1 MHKPFLKNYS
11 VILLSLLVLTF
22 PTISFSDTKT
32 FSYTG
37 AVQTWDIPN
46 TSANKTLAITLYGGA
61 GGDGA
66 DNASNYAGY
75 DGANGAGVTATV
87 TVTPGN
93 TLYIYVA
100 GAGGDASIDEAGTGT
115 GGTGGYGGNND
126 ASGGDGGDFVTACN
140 SVNQSLGCGR
150 AAGGGGGATV
160 ISTAAGLSNAILVA
174 AGGGGGGGGSAWAYV
189 GGAGGAG
196 GGSSSAAGVTNG
208 AAGGNAIYT
217 DGSNPGVECYGGGA
231 GTSSVGAG
239 GSYYDHGGSN
249 NESGSNGSG
258 GNGGDGA
265 TNNTLWA
272 GGGSGGGGG
281 GYKGGGG
288 GGECAGVRGSGG
300 GGGSSY
306 VVSGSTSVTQT
317 QGHSSATGNG
327 SITITFTSRTGYTVR
342 ITGKKSIKK
351 ILEVLEDINTDSKN
365 TTLTDALDSLSD
377 TQLEKVAKQIKGVT
391 IKKMVG
397 NSVKTNT
404 SFKRAV
410 SKAISAPSIAS
421 NTRSNYA
428 SLTYG
433 DLNILNDSNN
443 NYNVYSFNENSSF
456 DLRTFTKIFKNKNL
470 FTLKGAGSTFFVRS
484 FVDILNQNKYGD
496 DVGYTANTAGLV
508 LGNQIKV
515 NKNTKQ
521 GWAAGFSVSE
531 NEFDENYGKNDAET
545 IHASL
550 YQSREF
556 EKYAL
561 GLNVGTFAS
570 RGFLDRKVTEGV
582 SQLLKSENIDFGFD
596 ATVDF
601 TRYFTF
607 KNGLRLSPSISF
619 NATYVFQD
627 DIEESGGDLA
637 LDVLTDEM
645 FVVKPEIGFS
655 LDKSF
660 LNTEEKVQNLGFSLF
675 GNMESKITGKTSMAT
690 IKDTGSKYNI
700 VDDNDDQK
708 FLSLGLGYN
717 FLDKLNDSQMSFG
730 FYQTQN
736 ENNSLNSSLI
746 SFNYKKKF

>member
-1 MHKPFLKNYS
+1 MNKLLFNNS
-11 VILLSLLVLTF
+11 AAIILSLLIVNF
-22 PTISFSDTKT
+22 PTISFSATKT

-37 AVQTWDIPN
+37 AVQTWEIPN
-46 TSANKTLAITLYGGA
+46 ANANKTLAITLYGAA

-66 DNASNYAGY
+66 DKASKYAGY

-87 TVTPGN
+87 TVTPGS

-126 ASGGDGGDFVTACN
+126 ASGGDGGSFVTACN

-174 AGGGGGGGGSAWAYV
+174 AGGGGGGGGSAWEYV

-217 DGSNPGVECYGGGA
+217 LGSNPGVECYGGGA

-239 GSYYDHGGSN
+239 GGYYDHGGLN
-249 NESGSNGSG
+249 NESGSSGSG

-288 GGECAGVRGSGG
+288 GGECAGVRGAGG

-327 SITITFTSRTGYTVR
+327 SVTIIYTARTGYKVR
-342 ITGKKSIKK
+342 ISGKKSISK
-351 ILEVLEDINTDSKN
+351 ILEVLEDINTNSQN
-365 TTLTDALDSLSD
+365 TTLTSALDNLTD

-391 IKKMVG
+391 IKRVMGK
-397 NSVKTNT
+397 SAKTNS

-410 SKAISAPSIAS
+410 TKAISAPSISS

-428 SLTYG
+428 SLTYN
-433 DLNILNDSNN
+433 DVNFLNLDDDDS
-443 NYNVYSFNENSSF
+443 YNFYSFNENNF
-456 DLRTFTKIFKNKNL
+456 DLKNWANILKNNNL
-470 FTLKGAGSTFFVRS
+470 FSLKGDGGTFFVRT
-484 FVDILNQNKYGD
+484 FVDVLDQGKVGD
-496 DVGYTANTAGLV
+496 DVGYGANTAGIV
-508 LGNQIKV
+508 FGNQLSID
-515 NKNTKQ
+515 KNTKQ
-521 GWAAGFSVSE
+521 GWAAGFSATESD
-531 NEFDENYGKNDAET
+531 FDENYGKNDSEV

-550 YQSREF
+550 YQNQDF
-556 EKYAL
+556 ENFAL
-561 GLNVGTFAS
+561 GLNLGTFIS
-570 RGFLDRKVTEGV
+570 RGKLDRKVTEGI
-582 SQLLKSENIDFGFD
+582 SQVLNSKNIDIGFD
-596 ATVDF
+596 ATFDF
-601 TRYFTF
+601 TKYIKFN
-607 KNGLRLSPSISF
+607 NGIRLSPSLSLSGSYIL
-619 NATYVFQD
+619 QD
-627 DIEESGGDLA
+627 NINESGGDLA
-637 LDVLTDEM
+637 LKVNTKDLFTLR
-645 FVVKPEIGFS
+645 PEIGFS

-660 LNTEEKVQNLGFSLF
+660 IDTEDTVQSLGFSLF
-675 GNMESKITGKTSMAT
+675 GNMEHKVYGQTSLAT
-690 IKDTGSKYNI
+690 IKDTGSTYNL
-700 VDDNDDQK
+700 VDDNNDEQ

-717 FLDKLNDSQMSFG
+717 FLDRPSDTQMNLSL
-730 FYQTQN
+730 YQTQN
-736 ENNSLNSSLI
+736 STNTMNSSLI
-746 SFNYKKKF
+746 SFSYRKKY